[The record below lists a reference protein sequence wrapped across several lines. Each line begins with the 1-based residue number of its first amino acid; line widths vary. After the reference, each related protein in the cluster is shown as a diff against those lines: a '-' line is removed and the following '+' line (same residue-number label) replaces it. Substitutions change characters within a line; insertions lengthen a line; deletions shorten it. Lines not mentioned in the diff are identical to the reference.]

1 MHIALLTDAWTPQVN
16 GVVRTWQ
23 HVIEASKKAG
33 HEFTVIHPGLFKSF
47 AAPKYPEIKLAL
59 RPGPKLKRTLNEL
72 KPDAIHIAT
81 EGPIGQAGRKY
92 CRKNKLPYTTSYHTQ
107 FPHYMKAYFGLP
119 ASLTYKFIRW
129 FHGPAKATLVPTA
142 TVGRELEANGMTNV
156 KVWCRGVNTELFRP
170 RDTYGQNGEPVFDDP
185 FADLPKPIFLYAGRV
200 AVEKNIEAFL
210 AVDLSD
216 TGGSKVVVGDGPI
229 REKLEKQYPD
239 THFAGYQFGEDLARH
254 YAAADVFV
262 FPSKTDTFGIVMLE
276 ANGAGLPVAAY
287 PVTGPIDVVQPG
299 TTGALNDELAQ
310 ACRDA
315 LNVSRESCRAH
326 ALSNSWE
333 RCAGMVHDVL
343 APIQR

>member
-23 HVIEASKKAG
+23 HVIDASKAAG
-33 HEFTVIHPGLFKSF
+33 HDFTVIHPGMFKSF
-47 AAPKYPEIKLAL
+47 AAPKYPEIKLAV
-59 RPGPKLKRTLNEL
+59 RPGPKLKRELDEL

-92 CRKNKLPYTTSYHTQ
+92 CRKRGLPYTTSYHTQ
-107 FPHYMKAYFGLP
+107 FPHYMRAYFGIPLG
-119 ASLTYKFIRW
+119 LTYKFIRW
-129 FHGPAKATLVPTA
+129 FHGPAEATLVPTA
-142 TVGRELEANGMTNV
+142 TVGQELEANGMTNV

-170 RDTYGQNGEPVFDDP
+170 RDTYGDGFDDP

-210 AVDLSD
+210 ALDLSD
-216 TGGSKVVVGDGPI
+216 TGGSKVVVGDGPV

-276 ANGAGLPVAAY
+276 ANAAGLPVAAY

-299 TTGALNDELAQ
+299 TTGALNDDLAQ

-315 LNVSRESCRAH
+315 LDVSRESCRAH
-326 ALSNSWE
+326 ALNNSWE
-333 RCAGMVHDVL
+333 RCAGMVHDAL
-343 APIQR
+343 APIPR

>member
-23 HVIEASKKAG
+23 HVIEASQATG
-33 HEFTVIHPGLFKSF
+33 HTFTVIHPGLFKSI

-59 RPGPKLKRTLNEL
+59 RPGPKLKRTLHDL

-92 CRKNKLPYTTSYHTQ
+92 CRKRKLPYTTSYHTQ

-119 ASLTYKFIRW
+119 TALTYKFIRW

-142 TVGRELEANGMTNV
+142 TVGRELEANGMTNI
-156 KVWCRGVNTELFRP
+156 KVWCRGVNTQMFKP
-170 RDTYGQNGEPVFDDP
+170 RGDYPEPFDDP
-185 FADLPKPIFLYAGRV
+185 FADLPRPIFLYAGRV

-210 AVDLSD
+210 ALSLTD
-216 TGGSKVVVGDGPI
+216 DQGKPLGSKVVVGDGPI
-229 REKLEKQYPD
+229 RPRLQKQYPD
-239 THFAGYQFGEDLARH
+239 THFAGYQFGENLARH

-276 ANGAGLPVAAY
+276 ANAAGLPVAAY

-299 TTGALNDELAQ
+299 TTGALNDDLVK

-315 LNVSRESCRAH
+315 LRVPRESCRTH
-326 ALSNSWE
+326 ALANSWQ
-333 RCAGMVHDVL
+333 RCAAMVHEVL
-343 APIQR
+343 APISR